1 MVYVGVDVSKNKHD
15 CCMID
20 EYGEVVSS
28 AFTIWNNKAGFE
40 YLMDKI
46 REVETDME
54 KVKVGLEATGH
65 YSLNILEFLMKNEM
79 ITYVLNPLHTNMYR
93 KSLSLRLTKTDKVDC
108 RTIAMMLRSDV
119 NIRLYTKQ
127 SWLNEE
133 MKSLTR
139 YRFDRVQE
147 RAQLKQSIARLVNIL
162 FPELDKLV
170 PTIQVPSIYAL
181 LGELPS
187 AEKIAEAP
195 IEKIREIL
203 YEASHG
209 RYNLEKA
216 EEIKE
221 AAKNSIGTRIP
232 AKSME
237 LRHTINLIQEMNQEV
252 CEIERDIKHL
262 FDRMNTTIL
271 SIPGIGY
278 NLGAMI
284 IAEIG
289 DFERFDSAD
298 KLLAYS
304 GVSPSTYQ
312 SGMTESSYSHME
324 KRGSKYL
331 RYALIEATKC
341 VCIWDPAFAA
351 YLAKKRGEGKHYN
364 VAISHAAKKLVRTI
378 YAMEKSGEKY
388 QRNTATGENAREKV
402 L

>member
-1 MVYVGVDVSKNKHD
+1 MVYVGIDVSKNKHD
-15 CCMID
+15 CCIMNQ
-20 EYGEVVSS
+20 EGEVVSS
-28 AFTIWNNKAGFE
+28 VFTIWNNKAGFD
-40 YLMDKI
+40 YLMEKI
-46 REVETDME
+46 CEIEMDMTEV
-54 KVKVGLEATGH
+54 KIGLEATGH
-65 YSLNILEFLMKNEM
+65 YSLNILEFLMRNEM

-93 KSLSLRLTKTDKVDC
+93 KSLSLRQTKTDKVDC
-108 RTIAMMLRSDV
+108 KTIAMMLRSDV

-133 MKSLTR
+133 LKSLTR
-139 YRFDRVQE
+139 YRLDRVQE

-170 PTIQVPSIYAL
+170 PTIQSPSIYAL
-181 LGELPS
+181 LRELPS
-187 AEKIAEAP
+187 ADKIAEAP

-209 RYNLEKA
+209 RYNLQKA

-221 AAKNSIGTRIP
+221 AAKNSIGTKIP

-237 LRHTINLIQEMNQEV
+237 LRHTINLILEMNQEIG
-252 CEIERDIKHL
+252 EIEREIKQI
-262 FDRMNTTIL
+262 FNKMNTLIL

-284 IAEIG
+284 VAEIG

-312 SGMTESSYSHME
+312 SGMMESSYSHME

-341 VCIWDPAFAA
+341 VCIWDPTFAA
-351 YLAKKRGEGKHYN
+351 YLEKKRGEGKHYN

-378 YAMEKSGEKY
+378 YAMEK
-388 QRNTATGENAREKV
+388 TGERYQKCGVGKKEGTET

>member
-15 CCMID
+15 CCIID
-20 EYGEVVSS
+20 ELGEVVSS
-28 AFTIWNNKAGFE
+28 IFTIWNNKSGFDFFME
-40 YLMDKI
+40 KI
-46 REVETDME
+46 REVETDMK
-54 KVKVGLEATGH
+54 KVKIGLEATGH
-65 YSLNILEFLMKNEM
+65 YSLNILEFLMRNEM

-93 KSLSLRLTKTDKVDC
+93 KSLSLRQTKTDKVDC

-133 MKSLTR
+133 LKSLTR
-139 YRFDRVQE
+139 YRLDRVQE

-162 FPELDKLV
+162 FPELDKIV
-170 PTIQVPSIYAL
+170 PKIQVPSIYAL

-187 AEKIAEAP
+187 ADKIAEAP
-195 IEKIREIL
+195 IEKICDIL

-209 RYNLEKA
+209 RYHMEKA
-216 EEIKE
+216 KEIRY
-221 AAKNSIGTRIP
+221 AAKNSIGSRMP

-237 LRHTINLIQEMNQEV
+237 LRHTIQLILEMNQEI
-252 CEIERDIKHL
+252 CEIEREIKNL
-262 FDRMNTTIL
+262 FDKIDSKIL
-271 SIPGIGY
+271 TIPGIGY

-298 KLLAYS
+298 KLLAYT

-312 SGMTESSYSHME
+312 SGMMESSYSHME

-341 VCIWDPAFAA
+341 VCIWDPTFAA
-351 YLAKKRGEGKHYN
+351 YLEKKRGEGKHYN

-378 YAMEKSGEKY
+378 FAMEKSGESYKKK
-388 QRNTATGENAREKV
+388 AE
-402 L
+402 

>member
-1 MVYVGVDVSKNKHD
+1 MIYVGIDVSKNKHD
-15 CCMID
+15 CCIID
-20 EYGEVVSS
+20 EEGKVIAP

-40 YLMDKI
+40 YLMEKI
-46 REVETDME
+46 SEIETDIT
-54 KVKVGLEATGH
+54 KVKMGLEATGH
-65 YSLNILEFLMKNEM
+65 YSLNILEFLMGREM

-108 RTIAMMLRSDV
+108 KTIAMMLRSDV

-133 MKSLTR
+133 LKSLTR
-139 YRFDRVQE
+139 YRMDRVKE

-162 FPELDKLV
+162 FPELDKV
-170 PTIQVPSIYAL
+170 VSKIQVPSIYAL
-181 LGELPS
+181 LGEFPS

-195 IEKIREIL
+195 VERICDIL

-209 RYNLEKA
+209 RYDLEKA

-221 AAKNSIGTRIP
+221 AAKNSIGTKIP
-232 AKSME
+232 VKSME
-237 LRHTINLIQEMNQEV
+237 LRHTINLIMEMNQEI
-252 CEIERDIKHL
+252 CEIEKEIKNI
-262 FDRMNTTIL
+262 FDKMNSTIL

-298 KLLAYS
+298 KILAYA
-304 GVSPSTYQ
+304 GISPSTYQ
-312 SGMTESSYSHME
+312 SGMTESSFSHME

-341 VCIWDPAFAA
+341 VCIWDTAFAA
-351 YLAKKRGEGKHYN
+351 YLEKKRGEGKHYN

-388 QRNTATGENAREKV
+388 QKEK
-402 L
+402 

>member
-1 MVYVGVDVSKNKHD
+1 MIYVGVDVSKNKHD
-15 CCMID
+15 CCIINQ
-20 EYGEVVSS
+20 EGEVVSPV
-28 AFTIWNNKAGFE
+28 FTIWNNKAGFD
-40 YLMDKI
+40 YLMEKI
-46 REVETDME
+46 CEVEMDMT
-54 KVKVGLEATGH
+54 KVKIGLEATGH

-93 KSLSLRLTKTDKVDC
+93 KSLSLRQTKTDKVDC
-108 RTIAMMLRSDV
+108 KTIAMMLRSDV

-133 MKSLTR
+133 LKSLTR
-139 YRFDRVQE
+139 YRLDRVQE

-170 PTIQVPSIYAL
+170 PKIQVPSIYAL

-195 IEKIREIL
+195 IERICDIL

-209 RYNLEKA
+209 RYHLPKA

-221 AAKNSIGTRIP
+221 AAKNSIGTKVP

-237 LRHTINLIQEMNQEV
+237 LRHTINLILEMNQEI
-252 CEIERDIKHL
+252 CEIEREIKHI
-262 FDRMNTTIL
+262 FDKMNTTIL

-312 SGMTESSYSHME
+312 SGMMESSYSHME

-341 VCIWDPAFAA
+341 VCIWDPTFAA

-388 QRNTATGENAREKV
+388 HRNTIIGEQ
-402 L
+402 

>member
-1 MVYVGVDVSKNKHD
+1 MIYVGIDVSKNKHD
-15 CCMID
+15 CCIIN
-20 EYGEVVSS
+20 EEGNVIVPV
-28 AFTIWNNKAGFE
+28 FTIWNNKAGFE
-40 YLMDKI
+40 YLMEQI
-46 REVETDME
+46 CEIETNIT

-65 YSLNILEFLMKNEM
+65 YSLNILEFLMGREM

-108 RTIAMMLRSDV
+108 KTIAMMLRSDV

-133 MKSLTR
+133 LKSLTR
-139 YRFDRVQE
+139 YRMDRVKE

-162 FPELDKLV
+162 FPELDKV
-170 PTIQVPSIYAL
+170 VSKIQVPSIYAL

-195 IEKIREIL
+195 VERICDIL

-209 RYNLEKA
+209 RYDLVKA

-221 AAKNSIGTRIP
+221 AAKNSIGTKIP

-237 LRHTINLIQEMNQEV
+237 LRHTINLILEMNQEI
-252 CEIERDIKHL
+252 CEIEREIKNL
-262 FDRMNTTIL
+262 FDQMNSTIL

-304 GVSPSTYQ
+304 GISPSTYQ
-312 SGMTESSYSHME
+312 SGMMESSYSHME

-341 VCIWDPAFAA
+341 VCIWDSTFAA
-351 YLAKKRGEGKHYN
+351 YLEKKRGEGKHYN

-388 QRNTATGENAREKV
+388 RKENK
-402 L
+402 